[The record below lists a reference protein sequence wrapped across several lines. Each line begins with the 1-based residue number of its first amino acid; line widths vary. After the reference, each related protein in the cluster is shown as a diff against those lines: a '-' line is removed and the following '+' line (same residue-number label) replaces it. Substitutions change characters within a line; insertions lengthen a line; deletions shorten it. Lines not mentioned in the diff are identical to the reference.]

1 MIRRK
6 RNIIEM
12 AVATAIFGAC
22 AAAAM
27 PAAHAAP
34 PQSASSDNTGQV
46 TPAAADQEKK
56 KSKSEAEVAN
66 ENILQPVVISGFVS
80 SLQNSIVIQK
90 NADSIDEVVSA
101 QQVGQ
106 LPGTSIADAL
116 GRLPGLAVQ
125 EFNGRPQQVNIHGL
139 SADFDVTDVN
149 GNIQPSTS
157 NNRDVELNQYP
168 ASWFNTIDV
177 HMTPSADL
185 INQGI
190 AGTIDMQT
198 MRPLSQSGPVAH
210 VNANYQWNTLGTVM
224 PGPGVSNQGH
234 EVDGI
239 FADQFL
245 DHKLGVAL
253 GVDLEANPAH
263 IWHQAPWGYAK
274 DANGNLIIGGSKN
287 YNISDL
293 LKRNGYLATFEFRPS
308 SAFTSTLDLTYE
320 EAKET
325 QQDKGAEFPLAYG
338 GGTTAVPGT
347 TVSGFDQ
354 TGAFDNVFPVIRND
368 YTFYGDKVYNV
379 LWRNDFKLADDW
391 TANLDAGYS
400 RAESTDSFLEAYS
413 GFGYD
418 GPNNAKNTVQ
428 VPPTTVG
435 FSEGSNGQLY
445 LYPSQSLAGSNVVL
459 TDPQGWGAG
468 ANLVQAGFI
477 NAPHTEDYIG
487 HVTLSATKFFDSGP
501 FSSLEFGVDRQ
512 HRRKD
517 YIINQDF
524 LVLSGASCGLVISST
539 CTPTQTAPIP
549 AGAMEPTTA
558 ALGFMGVGPQVM
570 YNPFALIASGVLAPF
585 PTNLSSISSPPN
597 WIVSENDTT
606 GYLQLN
612 LHADL
617 GPDVGLRGNVGL
629 QIAHTGQVS
638 DGARVAPNSIIGG
651 SAAVTLL
658 PVVGGTSF
666 TRYLPS
672 LNLVFSLP
680 ADNDVRFSAARTM
693 ARPRMDYM
701 NSSLGIGTNAPGLGL
716 TDPNKAYFNGS
727 GGNPK
732 LLPTMATNYNLSV
745 EHYFSGGSGGYNCT
759 GTQDK
764 SSALCTSG
772 GEGYVQLSAY
782 YIRLTDF
789 IDPSAASLYNFAPF
803 VASYFAGNPNPP
815 QLGTTYGILNIPQN
829 DGAGHME
836 GEQFATN
843 LPLGDF
849 THFLSGFGILAS
861 VDRTLSSVYY
871 AGNTAAVTV
880 PGLSKWVENY
890 TLYYQLG
897 GFQASVNNSRRSSF
911 LGEVFGLSA
920 TRIEQE
926 VKATS
931 TVDAQVSYAF
941 NGGMLKGLTLIA
953 TGSNLTDDLFQTY
966 QAPDPRQVLTW
977 ERYGRLFTVGFSYQF

>member
-1 MIRRK
+1 VIRRK
-6 RNIIEM
+6 RNIIET

-27 PAAHAAP
+27 PAAHAQAA
-34 PQSASSDNTGQV
+34 SAAGDSSTQA
-46 TPAAADQEKK
+46 TPATTDQDQSKSKK
-56 KSKSEAEVAN
+56 KQQVAN
-66 ENILQPVVISGFVS
+66 ENVLQPVIISGFIS
-80 SLQNSIVIQK
+80 SLQNSIVLQK
-90 NADSIDEVVSA
+90 NSDSIDEAVSA
-101 QQVGQ
+101 QEIGQ

-125 EFNGRPQQVNIHGL
+125 EYNGRPQQINIHGL

-198 MRPLSQSGPVAH
+198 MRPLSQSHRVAH
-210 VNANYQWNTLGTVM
+210 LNANYQWNTLGPVM
-224 PGPGVSNQGH
+224 PGPGVSNNGH
-234 EVDGI
+234 DIDGI
-239 FADQFL
+239 FADQFF
-245 DHKLGVAL
+245 DHTFGVAL
-253 GVDLEANPAH
+253 GVDLEANPTH
-263 IWHQAPWGYAK
+263 IWHQAPWGYAT

-287 YNISDL
+287 YNESDV
-293 LKRNGYLATFEFRPS
+293 LKRNGYLATFEFKPS
-308 SAFTSTLDLTYE
+308 NAFTSTLDLTYE

-325 QQDKGAEFPLAYG
+325 EQAKGAEFPLAYG
-338 GGTTAVPGT
+338 GGTVAVPGT

-379 LWRNDFKLADDW
+379 LWSNDFKVADDW
-391 TANLDAGYS
+391 TADFDAGYS
-400 RAESTDSFLEAYS
+400 RAEASDSFLEAYS

-418 GPNNAKNTVQ
+418 GPNNAKNAVQ

-435 FSEGSNGQLY
+435 FSEGSNGELY
-445 LYPSQSLAGSNVVL
+445 LYPSQSLAASNVVL

-477 NAPHTEDYIG
+477 NAPHTEDYIAHAMLG
-487 HVTLSATKFFDSGP
+487 ATHFFESGP

-512 HRRKD
+512 RRRKD
-517 YIINQDF
+517 YVIAQDF

-549 AGAMEPTTA
+549 AGALEPSTA
-558 ALGFMGVGPQVM
+558 ALGFMGIGPQVM
-570 YNPFALIASGVLAPF
+570 YNPFALITSGVLVPF

-597 WIVSENDTT
+597 WIVTENDTT
-606 GYLQLN
+606 AYLQLN
-612 LHADL
+612 LHTDL
-617 GPDVGLRGNVGL
+617 GANVGLRGNIGL
-629 QIAHTGQVS
+629 QVAHTGQTS
-638 DGARVAPNSIIGG
+638 DGARVAPGSITGG
-651 SAAVTLL
+651 SASVTLL

-680 ADNDVRFSAARTM
+680 HDNDVRFSVARTM

-701 NSSLGIGTNAPGLGL
+701 NASLGIGTNDAGLGL

-732 LLPTMATNYNLSV
+732 LLPTMATNYNVSV
-745 EHYFSGGSGGYNCT
+745 EHYFSGNASGYNCT

-782 YIRLTDF
+782 YIRLSDF
-789 IDPSAASLYNFAPF
+789 INPSAASLYNFAPF
-803 VASYFAGNPNPP
+803 VASYFAGNPHPP
-815 QLGTTYGILNIPQN
+815 QLGTTYGILNVPQN

-843 LPLGDF
+843 LPLGDL
-849 THFLSGFGILAS
+849 TRFLDGFGILAS

-871 AGNTAAVTV
+871 AGNTNQVTV

-890 TLYYQLG
+890 TLYYQRG
-897 GFQASVNNSRRSSF
+897 GFQASIDNSRRSNF

-926 VKATS
+926 VQATS

-941 NGGMLKGLTLIA
+941 NSGVLKGLTLIA
-953 TGSNLTDDLFQTY
+953 TGSNLTNDLFRTFQNN
-966 QAPDPRQVLTW
+966 DPRQVVTW
-977 ERYGRLFTVGFSYQF
+977 EEYGRLFTAGFSYSF